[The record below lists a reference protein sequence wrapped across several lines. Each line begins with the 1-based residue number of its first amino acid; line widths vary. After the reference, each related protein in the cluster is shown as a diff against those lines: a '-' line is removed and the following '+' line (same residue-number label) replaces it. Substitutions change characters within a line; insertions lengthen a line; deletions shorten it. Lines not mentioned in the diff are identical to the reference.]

1 MNKANNYGAP
11 FLHSHVGKKS
21 GFLQE
26 HLLPRMCLLENKI
39 HGHRSQNG

>member
-1 MNKANNYGAP
+1 MGHHFYIP
-11 FLHSHVGKKS
+11 MSEKKS

-39 HGHRSQNG
+39 HVHRCQNG